1 MIISID
7 GPAASGK
14 GTLSKKLAKKYKLA
28 ILDTGKL
35 YRVIGLMM
43 LEKGLNPEN
52 SADAETIINHV
63 TPSDIIIKIKNPNL
77 TNDDVGQ
84 AASKVSALP
93 IVRSKLLDLQR
104 DFAHNPPIIDDIKLK
119 GAVLDGRDIGTIV
132 CPDADYKIYLDA
144 KVEIRANRRFL
155 EFSASENTVSFEKVL
170 SDMQE
175 RDKRDKERT
184 SSPLV
189 PAKDALI
196 IDTSNLSIEE
206 VFNKACKFISG

>member
-14 GTLSKKLAKKYKLA
+14 GTLSKKLAKKYNLA

-52 SADAETIINHV
+52 PADAETIINHI
-63 TPSDIIIKIKNPNL
+63 TPSDIIIKINNPNL

-84 AASKVSALP
+84 AASKVSALAC
-93 IVRSKLLDLQR
+93 VRSKLLDLQR
-104 DFAHNPPIIDDIKLK
+104 DFAHNPPIINDIKPD

-155 EFSASENTVSFEKVL
+155 EFSTSSKAVSFEKVL

-184 SSPLV
+184 SSPLI
-189 PAKDALI
+189 PAKDAFI
-196 IDTSNLSIEE
+196 IDSSNLSIEE
-206 VFNKACKFISG
+206 VFNKACDFISN